1 MIQDLVPNIN
11 LNNLSEPNE
20 NVQSDPNNEH
30 LKDEFRSLL
39 NAISKE
45 NDHGNTS
52 SIDQVKEIKNSSIS
66 HFQHREDS
74 LKNEHV
80 ISNYEIEDEANDIS
94 LSNVERLIANN
105 DIEEGSILSS
115 NIELNLENN
124 DVAIIKSKEQ
134 AEDEIVKSEKDISK
148 NFSANEISLS
158 NVERLIANNDIEEGS
173 ILPSNIKLNL
183 ENNDVAIVNSEEE
196 AKDEI
201 VKSEKDI
208 SKNFKAN
215 SLSLP
220 NAEALIVNNNSE
232 DVGSEDGF
240 EIVGKANKDG
250 TYSINK
256 ISENTSLKMAKTTV
270 NIELQRK
277 DESSDTSKNFKTIV
291 SQKEEATQNNSDNTN
306 AFKTLSSN
314 KRTEIVNQSQKLES
328 LTQDKSAS
336 TEYETQTAIIAKR
349 GNQNPKISNPG
360 VLSETEEQLKFT
372 GNSKKNISTEVVSVQ
387 KQGQSSIIADNNDS
401 SLNKKLLENENLST
415 NFKKDISPDLVK
427 REKVVNPSVSKEYT
441 NTYTKNTDTSVATNI
456 NQSGT
461 DERSVKI
468 ETDSKNPSKGS
479 LKLNLSESVENIE
492 IVNKSIFKTASVDT
506 PSTEDVQKVIRPK
519 DNQSKQLFVNA
530 LGEQK
535 TPLSNISDNLN
546 VEIFKKPLVIQKG
559 DIALKSTIQF
569 DQHSTSQS
577 NIVFQDV
584 SEVKSSELVQF
595 IQANKSEIIPL
606 KDAKK
611 TKYALSMSEQ
621 GEARLKL
628 LKESERIDVLSSRDM
643 KIGEYTSHT
652 LDKKIQFFNSTVGL
666 SNEQEAMLKELMLES
681 FRGENQ
687 NVKETNLL
695 GYLRLSELPI
705 INASARR
712 ALTSNFAKILQQD
725 MSASLKHNSEKWQKH
740 SFRLEDGNNINMTS
754 KNIDG
759 ILHIKLAASNPE
771 LNRLLMSMEQ
781 EIREHLKEELSLE
794 LDLQFENREQGAFS
808 DALGNNSDEGNK
820 NWNRKESEITDD
832 NSNQRTVNSLESSIR
847 NFGYNQMEWTA

>member
-1 MIQDLVPNIN
+1 MIQDLASNIN

-20 NVQSDPNNEH
+20 HVQSDPKNEY

-45 NDHGNTS
+45 NDHRNIS
-52 SIDQVKEIKNSSIS
+52 SIDQVKGIKNSSIS

-80 ISNYEIEDEANDIS
+80 LSNNESEKEANDEIIKS
-94 LSNVERLIANN
+94 EKDTNNNFKANEIPFINVEQLIANN
-105 DIEEGSILSS
+105 DIEEGSIPSS
-115 NIELNLENN
+115 NIKFNPENN
-124 DVAIIKSKEQ
+124 DVAIIKPVE
-134 AEDEIVKSEKDISK
+134 EVK
-148 NFSANEISLS
+148 
-158 NVERLIANNDIEEGS
+158 
-173 ILPSNIKLNL
+173 
-183 ENNDVAIVNSEEE
+183 DVI
-196 AKDEI
+196 I
-201 VKSEKDI
+201 KSEKDI

-240 EIVGKANKDG
+240 EVDINYKTVSTEIVGKGNNDG
-250 TYSINK
+250 AHSINK
-256 ISENTSLKMAKTTV
+256 ITENTSLKIGKTTV
-270 NIELQRK
+270 NVELQRK
-277 DESSDTSKNFKTIV
+277 EEPSDTSKNFKTV
-291 SQKEEATQNNSDNTN
+291 VLQKEEATQNNSDNTN
-306 AFKTLSSN
+306 AFKTLLSN

-328 LTQDKSAS
+328 LTQNKSAS
-336 TEYETQTAIIAKR
+336 IDYETQTAIIAKR
-349 GNQNPKISNPG
+349 SNQNSKISNSSG
-360 VLSETEEQLKFT
+360 LAETEEQLKFT
-372 GNSKKNISTEVVSVQ
+372 AGNKKNISTEVISVQ

-401 SLNKKLLENENLST
+401 TSNKQLLENETLST
-415 NFKKDISPDLVK
+415 NFKKDNFLDLVK
-427 REKVVNPSVSKEYT
+427 REKVVTPPVSKEYT
-441 NTYTKNTDTSVATNI
+441 STHTNTANASVASNI
-456 NQSGT
+456 NHSGT
-461 DERSVKI
+461 DERPIKI

-479 LKLNLSESVENIE
+479 LKINLSKSVENKE
-492 IVNKSIFKTASVDT
+492 IVNKSIFNTVPEDT
-506 PSTEDVQKVIRPK
+506 PVTKDEQKFISPK

-546 VEIFKKPLVIQKG
+546 VEIFKKPLVVQKG
-559 DIALKSTIQF
+559 DIALKNTIQF

-595 IQANKSEIIPL
+595 IKANKSEIIPL

-611 TKYALSMSEQ
+611 PKYALSMSEQ

-628 LKESERIDVLSSRDM
+628 LKESERIDVLSTRDM
-643 KIGEYTSHT
+643 KIGEYTSPT
-652 LDKKIQFFNSTVGL
+652 LDKKIQFFNSTIGL

-687 NVKETNLL
+687 NVKEPNLS

-725 MSASLKHNSEKWQKH
+725 MSASLKHNNEKWQKH
-740 SFRLEDGNNINMTS
+740 SFRLADGNNINMTS

-794 LDLQFENREQGAFS
+794 LDLQFENKEQGAFS
-808 DALGNNSDEGNK
+808 DALGNNSDEGNE
-820 NWNRKESEITDD
+820 NWNRKESEKTDE